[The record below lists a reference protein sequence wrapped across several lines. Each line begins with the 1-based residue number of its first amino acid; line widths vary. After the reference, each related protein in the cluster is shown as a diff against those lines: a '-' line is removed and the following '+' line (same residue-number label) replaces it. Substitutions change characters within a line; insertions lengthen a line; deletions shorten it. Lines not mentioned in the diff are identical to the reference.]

1 MRDSKTLTDQALQ
14 TLQASSNATPTAA
27 GPRGSR
33 APSAHKDIADKD
45 SVINAINQM
54 FAEFELVYHNQFQKA
69 FPTVEKLT
77 YGKKLWFTNLND
89 FSAEQILRA
98 ARRAIKESEFLPTVR
113 GILKFIETEYEA
125 LGLPDARSAY
135 MEACRAP
142 SPKSDFAWS
151 HPAVYYAGRESDWFF
166 LANSVERQ
174 AFPVFE
180 RNYKI
185 ICERLLR
192 GEHVDLPVHK
202 ALPAEVHHP
211 LSKEEQ
217 LDHLKK
223 LREETGI

>member
-27 GPRGSR
+27 GQRGSR
-33 APSAHKDIADKD
+33 TPSSQKGAVDKD

-69 FPTVEKLT
+69 FPTAEKLT

-180 RNYKI
+180 RNYRI

-192 GEHVDLPVHK
+192 GEHVDMPIAK
-202 ALPAEVHHP
+202 ALPAEVHQP
-211 LSKEEQ
+211 LSKEQQ

>member
-14 TLQASSNATPTAA
+14 TLQGSSNAMPTAA
-27 GPRGSR
+27 GQTGYKEREPV
-33 APSAHKDIADKD
+33 DKD
-45 SVINAINQM
+45 GVINAINQM
-54 FAEFELVYHNQFQKA
+54 FAEFELVYHNQYQKA
-69 FPTVEKLT
+69 FPTQEKLA
-77 YGKKLWFTNLND
+77 YGKKLWFSNLKD

-98 ARRAIKESEFLPTVR
+98 TRRAIKESEFLPTVR
-113 GILKFIETEYEA
+113 GILKFIETEYDA

-166 LANSVERQ
+166 LANSIERQ

-192 GEHVDLPVHK
+192 GEQIDMPVQK
-202 ALPAEVHHP
+202 ALPAETHTP
-211 LSKEEQ
+211 LSKQEQ
-217 LDHLKK
+217 LDHLKR

>member
-1 MRDSKTLTDQALQ
+1 
-14 TLQASSNATPTAA
+14 
-27 GPRGSR
+27 
-33 APSAHKDIADKD
+33 
-45 SVINAINQM
+45 M

-69 FPTVEKLT
+69 FPTQIKTET
-77 YGKKLWFTNLND
+77 AKKLWFTSLKD

-98 ARRAIKESEFLPTVR
+98 TRRAIKESEFLPTVR

-135 MEACRAP
+135 MEACRAS
-142 SPKSDFAWS
+142 SPKSDFTWS

-166 LANSVERQ
+166 LANSIERQ

-185 ICERLLR
+185 ICERLVR
-192 GEHVDLPVHK
+192 GEQVDMPVQK
-202 ALPAEVHHP
+202 ALPAETHTP
-211 LSKEEQ
+211 LSKEQ
-217 LDHLKK
+217 QIDHLKK

>member
-1 MRDSKTLTDQALQ
+1 
-14 TLQASSNATPTAA
+14 
-27 GPRGSR
+27 
-33 APSAHKDIADKD
+33 
-45 SVINAINQM
+45 M
-54 FAEFELVYHNQFQKA
+54 FAEFELVYHNQYNKA
-69 FPTVEKLT
+69 FPTLEKFA
-77 YGKKLWFTNLND
+77 YAKKLWFTNLKD

-98 ARRAIKESEFLPTVR
+98 TRRAIKESEFLPTVR
-113 GILKFIETEYEA
+113 GILKFIETEYDA

-142 SPKSDFAWS
+142 SPKSDFTWS
-151 HPAVYYAGRESDWFF
+151 HPAVYYAGRDSDWFF
-166 LANSVERQ
+166 LANSTERQ

-180 RNYKI
+180 RNYRI
-185 ICERLLR
+185 LCERLLR
-192 GEHVDLPVHK
+192 GEQVDMPVQK